1 MQGYKWLRQKFEAP
15 PEEEKKEGE
24 DEAEDEFAQDFDEDG
39 NLIEPE
45 YDDDGNVIK
54 KESKGPKR
62 QDLVVLQL
70 TMKNWSRKLSNCIQN
85 GTFKKL
91 KN

>member
-24 DEAEDEFAQDFDEDG
+24 GEAEDEFAQDFDEDG

-70 TMKNWSRKLSNCIQN
+70 TMKNWSRKLSSCIQN
-85 GTFKKL
+85 GTF
-91 KN
+91 N